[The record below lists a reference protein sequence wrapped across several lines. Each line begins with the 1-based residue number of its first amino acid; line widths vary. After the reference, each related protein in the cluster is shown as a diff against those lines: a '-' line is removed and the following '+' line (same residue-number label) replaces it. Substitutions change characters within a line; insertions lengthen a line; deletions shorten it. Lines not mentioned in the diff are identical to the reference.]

1 MKLNKY
7 NADFRRKVIDFQLP
21 AVENLE
27 LRSVECGVPI
37 EQAEDG
43 SLYCPKCR
51 RLLGEEPLA
60 IYSGIL
66 MVLGPAELSAR
77 RRRKG
82 PLGRKSERFR

>member
-1 MKLNKY
+1 MN
-7 NADFRRKVIDFQLP
+7 FQLP
-21 AVENLE
+21 SVENLE
-27 LRSVECGVPI
+27 LRSVECKVPI

-43 SLYCPKCR
+43 SLYCPKCK
-51 RLLGEEPLA
+51 RLLDEEPVA

-82 PLGRKSERFR
+82 PLGGFKRKIR